1 MEGERDRK
9 SPDQNL
15 TLRIT
20 GIQQSAY
27 EALQHKC
34 IRKGNRDSERRQIIR
49 ETDADAESA

>member
-34 IRKGNRDSERRQIIR
+34 IRKGKIGRDRCRCGIR
-49 ETDADAESA
+49 LGTNAVC